1 MRRHVY
7 AILHMSLWFGRFV
20 CLQEKWKKKKDTE
33 MERQDRKTEK
43 DKREGRREGQT
54 GSGIGTESGT
64 EVSFI
69 TDIVTG
75 VSMIKALPPTCALP
89 FSYHGRKLKS
99 RRVFTIQTQRGLSF
113 PATLFYQ

>member
-1 MRRHVY
+1 
-7 AILHMSLWFGRFV
+7 MSFRENFQPDCPVFSLDCFSKLW
-20 CLQEKWKKKKDTE
+20 
-33 MERQDRKTEK
+33 
-43 DKREGRREGQT
+43 GRREGQT
-54 GSGIGTESGT
+54 GSGIGTEPGT